1 MLIYGMVKKKCKL
14 ILIMDI
20 KELSQIYN
28 KLSNED
34 LINIFE
40 MSSDRIFVWSPHDKT
55 CYDLDNDV
63 PFCFNGPRIQI
74 NIEDIFLK
82 PMVTKE

>member
-1 MLIYGMVKKKCKL
+1 
-14 ILIMDI
+14 MDI

-40 MSSDRIFVWSPHDKT
+40 MSSDRIFVWNPHDKT
-55 CYDLDNDV
+55 CYDLDN
-63 PFCFNGPRIQI
+63 PS
-74 NIEDIFLK
+74 LK
-82 PMVTKE
+82 HKR